1 MTRRET
7 NFTRRRRR
15 GGVAGRCLMAICL
28 GSTVGFAGM
37 LDAARASEPANA
49 IAGTA
54 STALALG
61 TETANEAVK
70 FLGAL
75 MFYDPVQ
82 DLAGAIDEAPF
93 GPGDRAWVEAALA
106 VYDLYR
112 QIGGEAGTKRY
123 LFKRAP
129 NRVFVGVE
137 GGSGHWH
144 ESVSEGQAAFLRL
157 LARSSRTMPE
167 SLRLAALLR
176 ADQPLGPVVKD
187 LAAALAV
194 PDKILLISPGGT
206 RSLRL
211 DDAWQVVATSGLAV
225 SGVPNGDGGMVAS
238 ITRAAGEI
246 MGPQAVLAFPKGRR
260 FTASNTIEVAI
271 DSETVSS
278 PTADAGP
285 PSTAA
290 AAAPQR
296 LDPVNNAPISDRIT
310 TSGETRRYMISIPST
325 GDYKIV
331 STGPSDIVGSLK
343 DPTGAILAGDDDGG
357 SGYNFSLEAALE
369 PGDYTLEVAHCCA
382 GTGFFT
388 LKVVPK

>member
-7 NFTRRRRR
+7 NFTRCRRR
-15 GGVAGRCLMAICL
+15 GGVAGWCLMAICL

-37 LDAARASEPANA
+37 LDAARASEPATA

-137 GGSGHWH
+137 GGPGHWH

-176 ADQPLGPVVKD
+176 ADQPLGPVVED
-187 LAAALAV
+187 LASALAV

-285 PSTAA
+285 LST
-290 AAAPQR
+290 AAPQR
-296 LDPVNNAPISDRIT
+296 LDPVNNAPITDRIT